1 METTDLK
8 DFQKRLADKV
18 GQVLVKHREEVTDF
32 LDPFLLNVA
41 FKYLV
46 KIPDIKF
53 ASFGGSKDTERRRI
67 VICPEYLEPEF
78 NMAKITILELTGNI
92 DYIKINHGDCLGS
105 LLGQGLKRE
114 KVGDIYPTE
123 RGFIAI
129 LSNEVAQFILVHPPQ
144 LKGLSLTPQILEADN
159 WQPPFKPGK
168 TIKTSVASLRL
179 DALVASGFGLS
190 RTKVIG
196 DIKGGKVKVNWQEI
210 NNISFQC
217 KEKDVISF
225 RGQGRVVIA
234 QIGGETR
241 KGRIAVELLRFK

>member
-1 METTDLK
+1 M
-8 DFQKRLADKV
+8 F
-18 GQVLVKHREEVTDF
+18 
-32 LDPFLLNVA
+32 
-41 FKYLV
+41 
-46 KIPDIKF
+46 
-53 ASFGGSKDTERRRI
+53 RI
-67 VICPEYLEPEF
+67 LI
-78 NMAKITILELTGNI
+78 
-92 DYIKINHGDCLGS
+92 
-105 LLGQGLKRE
+105 GQGLKGKGGIFTQR
-114 KVGDIYPTE
+114 